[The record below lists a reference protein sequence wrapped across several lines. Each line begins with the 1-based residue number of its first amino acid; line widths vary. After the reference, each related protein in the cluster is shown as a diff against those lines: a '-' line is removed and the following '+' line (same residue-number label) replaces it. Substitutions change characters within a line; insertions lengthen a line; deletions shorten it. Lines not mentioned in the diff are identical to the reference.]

1 MENMLFVAYDCCS
14 PDTAILSIARREA
27 VRGIDKIRVVN
38 TIRGEQ
44 AIGAYHLLTG
54 QADLIQK
61 HGHWYTLTDCANA
74 GTYCS
79 VCNKKVYK
87 EHYANV
93 KEKSRFCPNCGSIN
107 DGKFR
112 IL

>member
-1 MENMLFVAYDCCS
+1 MGDLLIVAYDNCS
-14 PDTAILSIARREA
+14 PDVTTLTVARKEV
-27 VRGIDKIRVVN
+27 VRGVDKIRIIN
-38 TIRGEQ
+38 TIHGDQ
-44 AIGAYHLLTG
+44 ALGVYHLLTG
-54 QADLIQK
+54 GAELMQK

-87 EHYANV
+87 EQYANV
-93 KEKSRFCPNCGSIN
+93 KEKSRFCPNCGAIM
-107 DGKFR
+107 DEKFR

>member
-1 MENMLFVAYDCCS
+1 MVDKLVVIYDNCS
-14 PDTAILSIARREA
+14 QDIPILITARKNEGCMSVLNEF
-27 VRGIDKIRVVN
+27 N
-38 TIRGEQ
+38 GEQ
-44 AIGAYHLLTG
+44 AVRVHHLLTG
-54 QADLIQK
+54 QADLMQK
-61 HGHWYTLTDCANA
+61 HGYWYTLTDCANA

-79 VCNKKVYK
+79 VCNKKAYK

-93 KEKSRFCPNCGSIN
+93 KEKSRFCPNCGGIM

>member
-1 MENMLFVAYDCCS
+1 MEDILIITYDNCPSDVPTLIVTSADKYNTTMLKKVQGDVAS
-14 PDTAILSIARREA
+14 GL
-27 VRGIDKIRVVN
+27 
-38 TIRGEQ
+38 
-44 AIGAYHLLTG
+44 YHLLTG
-54 QADLIQK
+54 QADLMQK
-61 HGHWYTLTDCANA
+61 HGHWFTLTDCANA

-93 KEKSRFCPNCGSIN
+93 KEKSRFCPNCGAIM
-107 DGKFR
+107 DEKFR